1 MLHQPAETG
10 EQLSAVESPHER
22 LRPLLRHWQVRGRD
36 YWLGAFPW
44 LMGIVNATPDS
55 FSDGGQWFAPE
66 AAVAHALQL
75 AEDGAEVLDIGG
87 ESTRP
92 GSTPVSPEEELRR
105 VIPVIE
111 GLRGQT
117 DRMIS
122 IDTTK
127 AVVAKA
133 ALAAGADIVNDVS
146 GCRFDPE
153 MPAVCA
159 ASDAG
164 VIVMHMRGTPQTMQT
179 NPTYDNV
186 VAEVLAHLEESA
198 SRLIQAGVARERIL
212 FDPGIGFGK
221 TPEHNIDLLA
231 NVAALRGT
239 GRPVLI
245 GHSRKQFLKRLLG
258 RPVEERLFGTLG
270 VAVAVAQQR
279 ADLIRVHD
287 VGPTRD
293 TLLAWRAV
301 IERMPPG
308 SESPRQN
315 TSEGAGR

>member
-1 MLHQPAETG
+1 M
-10 EQLSAVESPHER
+10 
-22 LRPLLRHWQVRGRD
+22 
-36 YWLGAFPW
+36 
-44 LMGIVNATPDS
+44 
-55 FSDGGQWFAPE
+55 
-66 AAVAHALQL
+66 
-75 AEDGAEVLDIGG
+75 
-87 ESTRP
+87 
-92 GSTPVSPEEELRR
+92 
-105 VIPVIE
+105 
-111 GLRGQT
+111 
-117 DRMIS
+117 
-122 IDTTK
+122 
-127 AVVAKA
+127 
-133 ALAAGADIVNDVS
+133 
-146 GCRFDPE
+146 
-153 MPAVCA
+153 
-159 ASDAG
+159 
-164 VIVMHMRGTPQTMQT
+164 
-179 NPTYDNV
+179 
-186 VAEVLAHLEESA
+186 AEVLAHLEESA

-270 VAVAVAQQR
+270 VAVAVAQQQ

-308 SESPRQN
+308 SDTLAQN
-315 TSEGAGR
+315 TSEGADR